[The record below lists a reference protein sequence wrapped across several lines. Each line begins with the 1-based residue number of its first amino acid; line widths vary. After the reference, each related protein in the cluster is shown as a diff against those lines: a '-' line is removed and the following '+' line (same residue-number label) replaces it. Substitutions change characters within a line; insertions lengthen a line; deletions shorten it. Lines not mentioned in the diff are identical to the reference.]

1 MQGIREAFE
10 FIEKDVVPGGCQY
23 HDSAVLHL
31 CREGFGPCDFRA
43 RDRVRRHTVSGK
55 EGCHAGRLCFA
66 GLSRVLRDRD
76 ADVRVLRPVRFGR
89 VDHERPDVGRIER
102 PPLYIEDDVLAVAQ
116 PRHKAGGRPVRVGA
130 VRRDDRRRKV
140 PGSRNTD
147 NFVRDL
153 PDDAEHIPLEVQARC
168 GADFPVAAQQPF
180 LFDEAQGVQRGK
192 IARVRFQE
200 DFIVKNARADE
211 GRTLAEFRVHVV
223 LCRQLVA
230 CITPVDF
237 SVKSNKITDDAR
249 PFRDRVARVLV
260 NPPGD
265 EAGYPGIGIRVAGGP
280 DVRAHAAGRA
290 VTAHHVRKLCFREM
304 CQFVEADERDLCALV
319 AIHRVIAVQVVKSD
333 LRAAREDDALGCRFQ
348 ERRAQGPVNAFRIV
362 PEAAF
367 ISNLAAV
374 PTENDDAEL
383 RVADVP
389 QGLEQQ
395 SVCLA

>member
-1 MQGIREAFE
+1 MR
-10 FIEKDVVPGGCQY
+10 
-23 HDSAVLHL
+23 S
-31 CREGFGPCDFRA
+31 
-43 RDRVRRHTVSGK
+43 
-55 EGCHAGRLCFA
+55 HAISSQQCSYTGRLRFPSLPWVLWHSNTDIWE
-66 GLSRVLRDRD
+66 LS
-76 ADVRVLRPVRFGR
+76 PVRFSG
-89 VDHERPDVGRIER
+89 VNHKLTNISRIKC
-102 PPLYIEDDVLAVAQ
+102 PPLYIQNNILSIPHSGHE
-116 PRHKAGGRPVRVGA
+116 AGCSTVWVRT

-147 NFVRDL
+147 NFVRNL

-168 GADFPVAAQQPF
+168 GTDFPVAAQQPF

-200 DFIVKNARADE
+200 DFIVENARANE
-211 GRTLAEFRVHVV
+211 SRTLAKFRVHVV
-223 LCRQLVA
+223 LGRQLVA
-230 CITPVDF
+230 CIAPVYF
-237 SVKSNKITDDAR
+237 SVEADEIADDAR

-265 EAGYPGIGIRVAGGP
+265 EAGYPGIRIRVAGGP
-280 DVRAHAAGRA
+280 DIRMHAAGRA
-290 VTAHHVRKLCFREM
+290 VTAHHVRELGFRKM
-304 CQFVEADERDLCALV
+304 CQFIETDERDLRALV
-319 AIHRVIAVQVVKSD
+319 TIHRVIAVKMIEGD
-333 LRAAREDDALGCRFQ
+333 LRAARKDDALRGRFQ

-374 PTENDDAEL
+374 TPEDDDTEL
-383 RVADVP
+383 RVLDMP